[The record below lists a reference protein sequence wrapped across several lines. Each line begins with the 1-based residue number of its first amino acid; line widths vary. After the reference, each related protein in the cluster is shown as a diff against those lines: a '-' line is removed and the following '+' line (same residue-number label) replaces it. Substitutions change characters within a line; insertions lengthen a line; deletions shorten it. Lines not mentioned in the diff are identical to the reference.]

1 MIRELTRQDA
11 EDLRQGTL
19 ILGCGG
25 GGDPQE
31 GVSYIDQIY
40 SMGRAFTL
48 ATIEDLPNDAL
59 VVTVGFV
66 GGGITEDELQQVEAF
81 EKSGD
86 AVLRAVDELSAYLG
100 KEITAYM
107 PSEPGAGNSF
117 VPLYAAAMKGAVT
130 LDVDTAGRAKPEVVN
145 STTSIFDVPLTP
157 LSMVSNFGDVMIVRH
172 AVDERRVEHI
182 CRYMARASGGMCAV
196 ARCPITLGNMKG
208 KFIEGSLTLA
218 LAAGRSIRESDT
230 PVAALIETLRGV
242 RLFDGEI
249 ISCSRKEEGGFM
261 WGEIK
266 LVGVGEFASETYKLW
281 YKNENLIGWRNG
293 RLDVTTP
300 DLIALVD
307 AQTGEGIYNWSDDS
321 LVRERRCTVIGRKA
335 DPLWLSPRGLELF
348 GPRHFGFDFDYLPFN
363 KRDLAEED
371 ACIE

>member
-25 GGDPQE
+25 GGDPRE
-31 GVSYIDQIY
+31 GMDYTNQIY
-40 SMGRAFTL
+40 STGRMFSL
-48 ATIEDLPNDAL
+48 AAIEDLSNDAL
-59 VVTVGFV
+59 VVTLGFV
-66 GGGITEDELQQVEAF
+66 GGGITEEELKQVEAF
-81 EKSGD
+81 EKKGD
-86 AVLRAVDELSAYLG
+86 AVLRAAEELSSYLG
-100 KEITAYM
+100 KKIMAYM
-107 PSEPGAGNSF
+107 PCEPGAGNSF
-117 VPLYAAAMKGAVT
+117 VSMYAAAMNGAVT
-130 LDVDTAGRAKPEVVN
+130 LDVDTAGRAKPEIVN
-145 STTSIFDVPLTP
+145 STTSIFDIPLTP
-157 LSMVSNFGDVMIVRH
+157 LVIASEYGDMMILRE

-182 CRYMARASGGMCAV
+182 CRHMARASGGMCVV
-196 ARCPITLGNMKG
+196 ARCPITVENLKG

-242 RLFDGEI
+242 HLFDGEI

-293 RLDVTTP
+293 KLDVTTP

-307 AQTGEGIYNWSDDS
+307 AQIGEGIYNWSDDS
-321 LVRERRCTVIGRKA
+321 LVQERRCTVIGRKA

>member
-31 GVSYIDQIY
+31 GMAYIDQIY
-40 SMGRAFTL
+40 GMGRAFTL

-59 VVTVGFV
+59 VATVGFV
-66 GGGITEDELQQVEAF
+66 GGGITEDELRQVEAF

-86 AVLRAVDELSAYLG
+86 AVLCAVDELSAYLG

-117 VPLYAAAMKGAVT
+117 VPLYAAVMKGIVT

-157 LSMVSNFGDVMIVRH
+157 LSMVSNFGDAMIVRH
-172 AVDERRVEHI
+172 AVNEHRVEHI

-196 ARCPITLGNMKG
+196 ARCPITVENLKG

-230 PVAALIETLRGV
+230 PVVTLIETLHGV

-249 ISCSRKEEGGFM
+249 TSYFRKEAGGFM
-261 WGEIK
+261 WGEIE
-266 LVGVGEFASETYKLW
+266 LAGYGRFADKTYKLW
-281 YKNENLIGWRNG
+281 YKNENLIGWIDG
-293 RLDVTTP
+293 QLDITTP
-300 DLIALVD
+300 DTIALVD
-307 AQTGEGIYNWSDDS
+307 THTGEGIYNWSDDS
-321 LVRERRCTVIGRKA
+321 LARERKCTVIGKKA
-335 DPLWLSPRGLELF
+335 DALWFSSRGLELF
-348 GPRHFGFDFDYLPFN
+348 GPRHFGFDFDYHPFGQG
-363 KRDLAEED
+363 RSR
-371 ACIE
+371 